1 MSTPT
6 IQSAIE
12 TFLRNVEATQSK
24 HTAKNY
30 RADLLGSKGFLPSMA
45 ERIKP
50 STLVEDLREEM
61 AVQYFQQLIM
71 QDVAPATFQRR
82 ASTMREFLRFVSA
95 LKWADVSADR
105 FKNLL
110 KAGRLIPKPSPPA
123 LFQEIEPL
131 IVRVFEYALN
141 MTPSGNKIEHLIQL
155 RNKAFLI
162 TLADTGLR
170 VHEACNLKRG
180 DIDWIRMRTVIIG
193 KGGQEGVIRFTQRS
207 IQAIQDYLRA
217 RAAIDGESGR
227 PLASLPIF
235 ARHDDGGMKKVKRIT
250 TTTGEDIVHSVA
262 KAALGEDY
270 DERLTCHKYRH
281 YFVTVVLRE
290 TDNLK
295 IAQEYARHKNIA
307 ITQRYAH
314 VNEKELDNTF
324 DRIFNRPAA

>member
-1 MSTPT
+1 MNTPT

-12 TFLRNVEATQSK
+12 NFLRNVEATQSG
-24 HTAKNY
+24 HTVKNY
-30 RADLLGSKGFLPSMA
+30 RADLLGSTGFLPSMT
-45 ERIKP
+45 RYFPP
-50 STLVEDLREEM
+50 SMSIRDLREEM
-61 AVQYFQQLIM
+61 AVQYFQQLIL

-82 ASTMREFLRFVSA
+82 ASTMREFLRFANA
-95 LKWADVSADR
+95 LKWSDVSADR

-110 KAGRLIPKPSPPA
+110 KAGRLIPKPSTPA
-123 LFQEIEPL
+123 PFQEIEPL
-131 IVRVFEYALN
+131 IVRVFDYALN
-141 MTPSGNKIEHLIQL
+141 MIPQGNNIEHLIQL

-180 DIDWIRMRTVIIG
+180 DIDWARMRAVIIG
-193 KGGQEGVIRFTQRS
+193 KGGKEGVIRFSQRS
-207 IQAIQDYLRA
+207 IEAIQEYLRA
-217 RAAIDGESGR
+217 RAVIDGSSGR

-250 TTTGEDIVHSVA
+250 TFTGEEIVHAVA
-262 KAALGEDY
+262 MAALGEDY
-270 DERLTCHKYRH
+270 DTRLTCHKYRH

-307 ITQRYAH
+307 VTQRYAH
-314 VNEKELDNTF
+314 VNEGELDRTF
-324 DRIFNRPAA
+324 DKIFNRPAT